1 MWGTLS
7 APGPP
12 LDSGQ
17 AGSLRLVRPGAGW
30 THDSVLHAEAQLVL
44 EVRPLDE
51 HCGDR
56 GTADDVQLHL
66 RLLLQPLQ
74 GGVTGGTGERSR
86 EGSGEAGTSGLPSLC
101 QGEGLAPQPTR
112 RAPRAAVGVWPMR
125 PLPRAEAAAQG
136 RGPGCDAA
144 RTTSGT
150 SVAWGGAWGVRGG
163 PGGALGMRAR
173 GRPIWKGCGDT
184 FQNIPQNRLEL
195 MARRGGRDWA
205 SGICERRLRGAP
217 EPRAAPAKDP
227 GLGGWGGQGE
237 AQPQHGAAAA
247 RPSGQAQ
254 AGGEAERPG
263 DGSVHTTHSAPKPS
277 DRAPWNCS
285 PWREPPEPLTEAP
298 ATSVRVCVVTPVGR
312 SPLSR
317 RGGQGG
323 RPQRGGEGTAPAT
336 GAWGRPHAGSCL
348 ETRCKALQ
356 PEAPGSLCPAQAS
369 GEGPGQPVRLQRPKA
384 ASSRVRWSV
393 WPPLL
398 KTCLPGSLR

>member
-125 PLPRAEAAAQG
+125 PLTRAEAAAQG

-150 SVAWGGAWGVRGG
+150 SVAWGGSGGG
-163 PGGALGMRAR
+163 PGGALGMRAG
-173 GRPIWKGCGDT
+173 GRPIWKGCGDI

-217 EPRAAPAKDP
+217 EPRAAPAEDP

-263 DGSVHTTHSAPKPS
+263 DGSVHTTHSAPKPR
-277 DRAPWNCS
+277 DQAPWNCS

-323 RPQRGGEGTAPAT
+323 RPQRGGEGRLRLQGPGADHTQAPVWRQ
-336 GAWGRPHAGSCL
+336 GARPCSLRPQGACVLPRPAG
-348 ETRCKALQ
+348 KAL
-356 PEAPGSLCPAQAS
+356 GSLSAS
-369 GEGPGQPVRLQRPKA
+369 RGPKLRAHGSGGQCGLPCLRL
-384 ASSRVRWSV
+384 ASR
-393 WPPLL
+393 
-398 KTCLPGSLR
+398 GH

>member
-86 EGSGEAGTSGLPSLC
+86 EGSGEAGTSGSLPSARVKASPPNPHAGHRGRQWACGPCALC
-101 QGEGLAPQPTR
+101 PEQK
-112 RAPRAAVGVWPMR
+112 
-125 PLPRAEAAAQG
+125 PLPRAGG
-136 RGPGCDAA
+136 RAVMLHEQHPAPASPG
-144 RTTSGT
+144 
-150 SVAWGGAWGVRGG
+150 GG

-323 RPQRGGEGTAPAT
+323 RTQMY
-336 GAWGRPHAGSCL
+336 
-348 ETRCKALQ
+348 LQ
-356 PEAPGSLCPAQAS
+356 IPTITHCDLLLYPTTVLC
-369 GEGPGQPVRLQRPKA
+369 
-384 ASSRVRWSV
+384 
-393 WPPLL
+393 
-398 KTCLPGSLR
+398 C

>member
-1 MWGTLS
+1 MLHEQHP
-7 APGPP
+7 APA
-12 LDSGQ
+12 S
-17 AGSLRLVRPGAGW
+17 PG
-30 THDSVLHAEAQLVL
+30 
-44 EVRPLDE
+44 
-51 HCGDR
+51 
-56 GTADDVQLHL
+56 
-66 RLLLQPLQ
+66 
-74 GGVTGGTGERSR
+74 
-86 EGSGEAGTSGLPSLC
+86 
-101 QGEGLAPQPTR
+101 
-112 RAPRAAVGVWPMR
+112 
-125 PLPRAEAAAQG
+125 
-136 RGPGCDAA
+136 
-144 RTTSGT
+144 
-150 SVAWGGAWGVRGG
+150 GG
-163 PGGALGMRAR
+163 PGGALSMRAG

-217 EPRAAPAKDP
+217 EPGAAPAEDP

-298 ATSVRVCVVTPVGR
+298 ATSVCVCVVTPVGC

-369 GEGPGQPVRLQRPKA
+369 GEGPGQPVHLQRPKA